1 MKFIPEAEDFVV
13 RIPATVS
20 KIKKTAFKNCETVRQ
35 VIIPGSVKVISRNT
49 FINCTTLTQVILEEG
64 VEEIEKE
71 AFYCCKS
78 LSSIHLPSSIHKIS
92 PNAFWGCIHL
102 ETIDIPESVEKDN
115 AWYIRNC
122 SVPSRFAIMVEVLAK
137 RSRSFPQ
144 TMHYPALLVRA
155 YLRGHTELED
165 FLQQYFDA
173 SVPMYKRIAL
183 GDNKEDFFRNYAPEI
198 DFFHEVSAI
207 SADAWKK

>member
-1 MKFIPEAEDFVV
+1 M
-13 RIPATVS
+13 
-20 KIKKTAFKNCETVRQ
+20 
-35 VIIPGSVKVISRNT
+35 ISRNT

-122 SVPSRFAIMVEVLAK
+122 SVPSRFAIIVEVLAK